1 MLLAIAAV
9 VAGVLILSRAADEF
23 VVGAAR
29 VAGILALSP
38 IVIGAVVVGFGT
50 SAPEMLVSALAAAGG
65 NSDLGIGNVTGS
77 NSANLSLILGA
88 AAVLLP
94 LRIDSTVL
102 RREGRLAT
110 GGAFLFAALAW
121 DGLSTV
127 DAAVL
132 AVGLVGSLALM
143 LRRPPGDN
151 AAIVDE
157 VDELIAG
164 QHKLAPEA
172 VRTVVGLAAT
182 VFGSWLLLRGALDIA
197 AELGLAGGFVG
208 LSLVAVGTS
217 LPELVTAVAA
227 ARQKQDEL
235 IVGNLLGSNLFN
247 SFGVGALVGFLGHS
261 ELADPELTRVSLALM
276 VAVCVGAFVAMRTS
290 GVVTRIEGW
299 VLLGVFAAFLAATYV
314 SGGTA

>member
-9 VAGVLILSRAADEF
+9 IGGVLILSRAADEF

-65 NSDLGIGNVTGS
+65 NPDLGIGNVVGS

-110 GGAFLFAALAW
+110 GAAIGFAIVAW
-121 DGLSTV
+121 DGLSRV
-127 DAAVL
+127 DGVVL
-132 AVGLVGSLALM
+132 AVALTGALALM
-143 LRRPPGDN
+143 LRRPAGDN
-151 AAIVDE
+151 VAIVGE
-157 VDELIAG
+157 VDELLSG
-164 QHKLAPEA
+164 QHRIGPESL
-172 VRTVVGLAAT
+172 RTVVGLIGT
-182 VFGSWLLLRGALDIA
+182 VFGSWLLLRGALSIA
-197 AELGLAGGFVG
+197 DVLGLAGGFVG

-247 SFGVGALVGFLGHS
+247 SLGVGALVALLGHS
-261 ELADPELTRVSLALM
+261 ELADPQLTRVSLGLM

-290 GVVTRIEGW
+290 GVVTRVEGW
-299 VLLGVFAAFLAATYV
+299 VLLGVFVAFLAATYV